1 MACGAERLKAKMAK
15 DEKFEVKRVREAV
28 SCLCVHLQQQTPCAI
43 ERYIDDLLTKKQMS
57 NIAHSH
63 CPGLITD
70 CSCAFN
76 YLQFILFE
84 HKEGS
89 RLLDPRDVHTVVRSL
104 GVNPTAAQ
112 LGVVLDQLL
121 VLTAE
126 SDSSLISMEHF
137 ETVVAAFL
145 VQQEAVLYREDYST
159 LIRAFRA
166 FDQEGKGWIEVETL
180 RSVMGMKGEVMGEDE
195 LSRMVSFAG
204 DGQGRVYYEDYAQ
217 KLAQNGR
224 AI

>member
-1 MACGAERLKAKMAK
+1 MCRCTTFETKYGRLTRGPVAL
-15 DEKFEVKRVREAV
+15 
-28 SCLCVHLQQQTPCAI
+28 CLATMLATMFP
-43 ERYIDDLLTKKQMS
+43 
-57 NIAHSH
+57 
-63 CPGLITD
+63 
-70 CSCAFN
+70 
-76 YLQFILFE
+76 QFILFE

-89 RLLDPRDVHTVVRSL
+89 RLLDPRDVHTVVRAL

-121 VLTAE
+121 LLTAE

-159 LIRAFRA
+159 LIRAFRT

-204 DGQGRVYYEDYAQ
+204 DGQGRIYYEDYAQ

-224 AI
+224 TI